1 MSTIFQVKIAEVMK
15 EAIAEKSKLDGQ
27 WKPAR
32 EVISFVLRQAEQILI
47 GAKFKDSN
55 GDGLSLTRLADKL
68 EFNLDR
74 KGRQVIRTSTRET
87 APRYFDLD
95 KVDAAKIEAEVED
108 FVRVIY
114 SDS

>member
-1 MSTIFQVKIAEVMK
+1 
-15 EAIAEKSKLDGQ
+15 
-27 WKPAR
+27 
-32 EVISFVLRQAEQILI
+32 
-47 GAKFKDSN
+47 
-55 GDGLSLTRLADKL
+55 
-68 EFNLDR
+68 
-74 KGRQVIRTSTRET
+74 VIRTSTRET